1 MSFLDLG
8 RVTKPADRVGDFNRL
23 TVPQVR
29 RILPALVFPCDERD
43 RRVGDYTIPFRIV
56 RKENVMEKAQLWSFA
71 IILDPLEEDAK
82 KGVKSEVL
90 VLPTSW
96 FLATQAEAEMRAY
109 RAIPEEHLANAARIR
124 VALKPF

>member
-8 RVTKPADRVGDFNRL
+8 RVVTPADHVAFNKI
-23 TVPQVR
+23 TVPWVR
-29 RILPALVFPCDERD
+29 KIWPPPAVSRDERD
-43 RRVGDYTIPFRIV
+43 RQADCTIPFRVI

-82 KGVKSEVL
+82 KGAKSELL
-90 VLPTSW
+90 VAPQPW